1 MYFSITF
8 GRDPDVRNTWKDW
21 GMIPDT
27 PPMIPPPEPNLNLVE
42 IPGSNTTIDLSK
54 YPTGKITYQRISGSW
69 NFLIQPKGHQNRV
82 QLYEAVRKWLHG
94 RSTIIRLEEDP
105 LHYYKGIFTVGVP
118 ATGNGPNQINVGYS
132 LEPMRY
138 NVADNTV
145 DTSWVSDWAS

>member
-8 GRDPDVRNTWKDW
+8 GKDPDIKNTWEDW

-27 PPMIPPPEPNLNLVE
+27 PPMIPPPEPNLNLVA
-42 IPGSNTTIDLSK
+42 IPGSNATIDLSK

-69 NFLIQPKGHQNRV
+69 TFLMQPNGHKNRV
-82 QLYEAVRKWLHG
+82 YLYEAVRKWLHG
-94 RSTIIRLEEDP
+94 RNTIIRLEEDM
-105 LHYYKGIFTVGVP
+105 LHYYKGIFTVSTIS
-118 ATGNGPNQINVGYS
+118 TGNGPNQISIGYN

-138 NVADNTV
+138 NVSDNSI

>member
-8 GRDPDVRNTWKDW
+8 GKDPDIKNTWKDW

-27 PPMIPPPEPNLNLVE
+27 PPMIPPPEPNLNLVA
-42 IPGSNTTIDLSK
+42 IPGSNVTIDLSK

-69 NFLIQPKGHQNRV
+69 TFLMQPNGHANRV
-82 QLYEAVRKWLHG
+82 HLYEAVRKWLHG
-94 RSTIIRLEEDP
+94 RSTIIRLEEDQ
-105 LHYYKGIFTVGVP
+105 LHYYKGIFTVSTIS
-118 ATGNGPNQINVGYS
+118 TGNGPNQISIGYN

-138 NVADNTV
+138 NVSDNSI